1 MIPED
6 ARYES
11 KRSGEKQ
18 PDPIG
23 EKYLNLGNEGFSSIR
38 HSEYIDKSGLIA
50 FVNCCLN
57 TPQKL
62 ICVSRQR
69 RFGKSFVTKM
79 L

>member
-6 ARYES
+6 AVYES

-23 EKYLNLGNEGFSSIR
+23 EKYLNLGNEGFSSIQNI
-38 HSEYIDKSGLIA
+38 EYIDKSGLIA
-50 FVNCCLN
+50 FVKRCLN

-62 ICVSRQR
+62 ICVSRPR
-69 RFGKSFVTKM
+69 RFGKSFETKM